1 MRELNALGLDDNT
14 IVIFTSDNGS
24 LADRSIYGTN
34 VPSGGSNG
42 ELRGSKAQT
51 WEGGLRVPAILRWKN
66 TVQPGQVNDTLLT
79 SMDLYPTLA
88 KLCGAQVPTDRIIDG
103 KDVSEVWFGTTTNSP
118 HETFAYYQ
126 GNSLEAIRDERWKLH
141 FAKFGKPIDE
151 LYDLVNDVSESI
163 NVFEKN
169 PEVVAR
175 LNEAADVWRHDLGD
189 ARLELVGTGT
199 RPIGRVANPKPLT
212 EYNPN
217 YPYFMAEYDL
227 DHKG

>member
-1 MRELNALGLDDNT
+1 
-14 IVIFTSDNGS
+14 VIFTSDNGS
-24 LADRSIYGTN
+24 LAERKIYGTD

-103 KDVSEVWFGTTTNSP
+103 KDVSGVWFGATTDSP

-126 GNSLEAIRDERWKLH
+126 GNSLEAIRDSRWKLH

-151 LYDLVNDVSESI
+151 LYDLVNDVAESI
-163 NVFEKN
+163 DVFEQN

-189 ARLELVGTGT
+189 ARLEIVGTGT
-199 RPIGRVANPKPLT
+199 RPIGRVTNPKPLT
-212 EYNPN
+212 EYDPS